1 MRTQPRAMALTTL
14 DGRAFGKFVV
24 AGTYFL
30 RKYRAVLN
38 DLNVFPVPDG
48 DTGSNLY
55 LTARAALAATAGR
68 RTRPL
73 ADVAA
78 ALAEGA
84 LLGARGNSGVIL
96 SQMLRGFAHAVRHRR
111 ELDALQLAVAL
122 KEAVEAARSAL
133 GTPVEGTIVTVAQA
147 AADEAYRLARKE
159 TDLFRLL
166 TGVVRVANAALERTP
181 EQLPAL
187 KEAGVVDAGGAG
199 FAYFMEGALRFL
211 PPGAAARATAFPRRP
226 ERATVFTRRQTVGEN
241 RFCTEFVLAGAT
253 LAAPALR
260 ALLQPYGDSL
270 IVAGAEPTLKVH
282 LHTGRPEAVQA
293 AAAPHGSLTRL
304 KVEDMARQ
312 HRLLVVDAP
321 PSGFGVVAVVP
332 GPGFAQIARE
342 LGADETVLM
351 PAGANPSV
359 AELLVGINAT
369 LTQRVLLLANDPN
382 VALAAAEAGALT
394 QKDLTVVPTRDVV
407 RGLAVLLALTERD
420 AVPNAEA
427 LAAAAQPVSA
437 AAVFFAGKDG
447 SVGGVA
453 VRPGA
458 AAATIAGRLL
468 TAPSLGEVLRET
480 VTVLAAGTSG
490 LATFYYGG
498 KQTERDARRAAAET
512 AAYVPGVDVEY
523 YYGGQ
528 PDIEYWVSFER

>member
-1 MRTQPRAMALTTL
+1 MRAQPDAMALTTL
-14 DGRAFGKFVV
+14 DGRAFRKFVT

-30 RKYRAVLN
+30 RKYRSVLN

-48 DTGSNLY
+48 DTGSNMY
-55 LTARAALAATAGR
+55 LTARAALAATAGAR
-68 RTRPL
+68 NEPL
-73 ADVAA
+73 AETAA
-78 ALAEGA
+78 GLADGA

-111 ELDALQLAVAL
+111 QLDALQLAVAL
-122 KEAVEAARSAL
+122 KGAVDAARAAL
-133 GTPVEGTIVTVAQA
+133 GTPVEGTIITVAQA
-147 AADEAYRLARKE
+147 AADEAYRLALKE
-159 TDLFRLL
+159 TDLYRLL
-166 TGVVRVANAALERTP
+166 AGVVRVANAALERTP

-199 FAYFMEGALRFL
+199 FAYFIEGALRFL
-211 PPGAAARATAFPRRP
+211 PPGAARATAFPRRP
-226 ERATVFTRRQTVGEN
+226 ERATVFTRGQTVGAN
-241 RFCTEFVLAGAT
+241 RFCTEFVLEGAA

-260 ALLQPYGDSL
+260 ALLEPYGDAL

-282 LHTGRPEAVQA
+282 VHTGRPEAVQA
-293 AAAPHGSLTRL
+293 AAAPHGMLTRL

-312 HRLLVVDAP
+312 HRLLVVDAV

-359 AELLVGINAT
+359 AELLVGVNAT

-394 QKDLTVVPTRDVV
+394 SKELTVVPTRDIV
-407 RGLAVLLALTERD
+407 RGLATLLALGDRE
-420 AVPNAEA
+420 AVPDVAA
-427 LAAAAQPVSA
+427 LAGVAAAVSA

-458 AAATIAGRLL
+458 AAATIEGRLL

-480 VTVLAAGTSG
+480 VGALAGGASG
-490 LATFYYGG
+490 LVTLYYGG
-498 KQTERDARRAAAET
+498 RQTERDAQRAAADI
-512 AAYVPGVDVEY
+512 AAYVPGVNVEY

-528 PDIEYWVSFER
+528 PAIEYWVSFER